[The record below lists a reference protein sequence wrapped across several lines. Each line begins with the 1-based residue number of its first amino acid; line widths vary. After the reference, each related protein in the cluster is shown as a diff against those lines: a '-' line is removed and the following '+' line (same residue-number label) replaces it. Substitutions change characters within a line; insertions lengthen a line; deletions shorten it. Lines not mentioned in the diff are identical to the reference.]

1 MPLQSGDKYK
11 IREQARGLGADLLG
25 FLSLRDYHSPNS
37 PDPHNWLK
45 DSCSLV
51 ILVFRHLYGAFDTD
65 AWSHMHSYMYA
76 PEATA
81 VRAGYVL
88 AKSLED
94 DYGGR
99 AFMVPLHRPFEMDED
114 SYRMP
119 RGIVSLRHAAVQSG
133 LAVWGRNTLALTPQY
148 GPRQWFLGLLTSL
161 DVETDASTVGDYD
174 PCRTCSHPCVDAC
187 PGNAFTEDGKTI
199 SHRCVRNSQGHDP
212 GHLMRFLVELI
223 DQTGKEE
230 RKAMLRSAGFINK
243 LQNLHGYLN
252 YGCTHCTRA
261 CPPLGTGGS
270 AV

>member
-1 MPLQSGDKYK
+1 MALRSGDKDE
-11 IREQARGLGADLLG
+11 IRERARGLGADLVG

-37 PDPHNWLK
+37 PDPRNWLT
-45 DSCSLV
+45 DSRSLV

-81 VRAGYVL
+81 IRAGYIL

-94 DYGGR
+94 GYGGR
-99 AFMVPLHRPFEMDED
+99 TFMVPLHRPFEMDED

-119 RGIVSLRHAAVQSG
+119 RGMVSLRHAAVQSG

-148 GPRQWFLGLLTSL
+148 GPRQWFMGLLTSL
-161 DVETDASTVGDYD
+161 DVETDAPTVGDYN
-174 PCRTCSHPCVDAC
+174 PCQTCSFPCVDAC

-212 GHLMRFLVELI
+212 GHLMRFLVELL
-223 DQTGKEE
+223 DQPGNEE
-230 RKAMLRSAGFINK
+230 RKAMLRSASFINK

-261 CPPLGTGGS
+261 CPPLGQRS
-270 AV
+270 L